1 MNASVTQPLDLIRLS
16 LDEEVIIK
24 CRGNR
29 EIRGRLI
36 AFDQHL
42 NMVIANAK
50 EVQYAISV
58 DPETNEIKKSAIS
71 REFEMLYMRGD
82 LVVVVSPLVRT

>member
-1 MNASVTQPLDLIRLS
+1 M
-16 LDEEVIIK
+16 
-24 CRGNR
+24 
-29 EIRGRLI
+29 
-36 AFDQHL
+36 